1 MDLRTRTMLLCAALA
16 FAITVAILLRS
27 RKRKEHYLLAAFAA
41 NMALWYSAQ
50 WLLRFFQAD
59 VWFRLTA
66 VLAVL
71 LPQLALRLF
80 AALGPNPAKRP
91 TRLLRTA
98 TALGMPLLVLAV
110 SNWQS
115 HPASR
120 SIIFLYVFGLV
131 AAGLVD
137 LFLQASRSPSRA
149 VKDRLRLIA
158 TVGSL
163 AVILSI
169 ADFLWFIGAELPPV
183 GAVLSVVFLFALAES
198 LQRERLIDLYEMI
211 GRLMVSTALAF
222 CLAAIFYAFMT
233 WVGFETMYLNAVLA
247 AIAILLLFEPLRN
260 KVEEMTHTIF
270 FRQRRDLELAVQEA
284 EQRLVHVIEIE
295 ELGEAVVAGLGRTR
309 RFTAI
314 AVYLLE
320 PEGNAF
326 ALRNATGESAPARI
340 EEATLRPILE
350 CLKRIP
356 SITLENVADRR
367 MPVDANIEL
376 DAITAAAQVFGRLQT
391 GVVLGIKVPPGEVVG
406 LLIVQDDRVKDAF
419 TVDEVAL
426 LEQLLPLISVVVENT
441 RAYER
446 LKERDRLAALG
457 QMAAG
462 LAHEIKNPLGSIKGA
477 AQFLIDSPDPVPDA
491 ARDFLEIILEEVD
504 RLDRVVSSAL
514 DYARPPKGDSIPLD
528 ANAVVRRTMQILGPT
543 ATSAVE
549 LELDLAESLP
559 RVRIDAEQLRQVLM
573 NLVHN
578 GIHAMGGRG
587 TLTIATRER
596 RGRLIGWDTAGLG
609 VARSWIEIA
618 VTDTGQG
625 ISPTILKNLF
635 VPFFTTKARGTGLG
649 LAISQRIVQAAG
661 GVIEVHSREGA
672 GSTFR
677 IVLPAAPEAESR
689 ESSRPVAPDAPQ
701 DPSIP
706 ARPSDT

>member
-1 MDLRTRTMLLCAALA
+1 
-16 FAITVAILLRS
+16 
-27 RKRKEHYLLAAFAA
+27 
-41 NMALWYSAQ
+41 
-50 WLLRFFQAD
+50 
-59 VWFRLTA
+59 
-66 VLAVL
+66 
-71 LPQLALRLF
+71 
-80 AALGPNPAKRP
+80 
-91 TRLLRTA
+91 
-98 TALGMPLLVLAV
+98 MPLLVLAV

-528 ANAVVRRTMQILGPT
+528 VNAVVRRTMQILGPT

-587 TLTIATRER
+587 TLTIGTRER